1 MIITVLIYCSVMP
14 CSAGFYLYFQFPS
27 VHQYNQY
34 IQAQELDWSTINLQE
49 KISSDLLSLG
59 RDAYQCA
66 NQIYVVVKN

>member
-1 MIITVLIYCSVMP
+1 MQCDALFCWVLFIFSV
-14 CSAGFYLYFQFPS
+14 S
-27 VHQYNQY
+27 VSTP
-34 IQAQELDWSTINLQE
+34 IQSIHSAQELDWSTLNLQE